1 MEKRTILVTGA
12 NRGIGLAICEAL
24 SSQGHFRILMGMR
37 HPAEAAKLPSAY
49 GVKLDLSTRV
59 GMASDLQKILE
70 QYGPIDGLVN
80 NAGVLHEGDIHK
92 VELQDYDDSLRVN
105 TTAPLELMQALLPSM
120 IKRGYG
126 RIVNISSGWGSFGEG
141 LTGPISYSVSKA
153 ALNALTKN
161 ISKDLPSNVLINSM
175 CPGWVNTRMGGP
187 AAPRTPAEG
196 ARTAVW
202 LVTLPDNGPNG
213 GFFRD
218 QKPIS
223 W

>member
-1 MEKRTILVTGA
+1 
-12 NRGIGLAICEAL
+12 
-24 SSQGHFRILMGMR
+24 
-37 HPAEAAKLPSAY
+37 
-49 GVKLDLSTRV
+49 
-59 GMASDLQKILE
+59 
-70 QYGPIDGLVN
+70 
-80 NAGVLHEGDIHK
+80 
-92 VELQDYDDSLRVN
+92 
-105 TTAPLELMQALLPSM
+105 M

-161 ISKDLPSNVLINSM
+161 ISKDLPANVLINSM
-175 CPGWVNTRMGGP
+175 CPGWVKTRMGGS

-202 LVTLPDNGPNG
+202 LVTLPENGPNG

-218 QKPIS
+218 QKSIP